1 MNLAVEQQLDPAH
14 RRTLLDVAQAAI
26 RRALVTGRQRLPD
39 PAALHPDLRA
49 PAATFVTL
57 ERGSQLLGCI
67 GTLQAVRPLA
77 VDVAH
82 NALSAA
88 FADPRMPAVTTDDY
102 VAMSIKISV
111 LSPTEP
117 IEALSPA
124 ELARAVR
131 PGVDG
136 LLLEAPGHR
145 STLLPSVWPRLT
157 DVDEFLEVLWT
168 KAGLEPGCWPPG
180 TLVSRYAT
188 EEFGDPG
195 PRAL

>member
-1 MNLAVEQQLDPAH
+1 MTLSTFPGLDARH
-14 RRTLLDVAQAAI
+14 RRALLDLAQDAI
-26 RRALVTGRQRLPD
+26 RHALVTGRQQLPD
-39 PAALHPDLRA
+39 PVDLHPELRA

-77 VDVAH
+77 IDVAY

-88 FADPRMPAVTTDDY
+88 FADPRMPAVTTDDF

-136 LLLEAPGHR
+136 LVLEAPGHR

-157 DVDEFLEVLWT
+157 DVDEFLAVLWR

-180 TLVSRYAT
+180 TLVSRYTT
-188 EEFGDPG
+188 EELGDPG
-195 PRAL
+195 PRTL